1 MIVNNVG
8 KASFVILM
16 VIVAPLADKSQ
27 LLPSTSCRRSKQ
39 AAQASASVTVSVS
52 SEIDLSK
59 LYSMS
64 GATTPVAMF
73 HLGDN

>member
-8 KASFVILM
+8 KASIVILM

-39 AAQASASVTVSVS
+39 AAHGSASVTVSVL
-52 SEIDLSK
+52 SEIGLFH
-59 LYSMS
+59 
-64 GATTPVAMF
+64 ATTPVAIF